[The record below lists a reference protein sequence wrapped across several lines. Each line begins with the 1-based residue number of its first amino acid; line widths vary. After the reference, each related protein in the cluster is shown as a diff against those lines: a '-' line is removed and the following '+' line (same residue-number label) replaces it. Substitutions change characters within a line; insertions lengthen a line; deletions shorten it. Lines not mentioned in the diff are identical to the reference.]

1 MSKRLRLRASP
12 VRTMQSIPEMTDYI
26 KNFSLKDCN
35 HKGFSRVLLQ
45 LFGFL
50 GHGKSSFINTCK
62 YVLDDTEFKA
72 YANAEDEVGGNT
84 KERITYELTDTL
96 TLVDNRGCAIMN
108 EYETGEIFAQLGN
121 LLPLN
126 QAVSWSKGIGLV
138 DRIVQA
144 ERQVQTSDFIY
155 PIFVYSVKRGLC
167 SDEADEIKELLTIAR
182 NLTGICPVVVLT
194 HKTNSNLRDV
204 RAKFEDMDVERIFPL
219 ENFTPEDPLKTRGK
233 HEDVLKLYIEV
244 IKDIEYRMER
254 FPSPEDER
262 EKRKQFVLKFVY
274 EREMKK
280 KEEEVER
287 KLREEERRREE
298 ERLREEV
305 RKKAS
310 HGGCTLQ

>member
-1 MSKRLRLRASP
+1 MH
-12 VRTMQSIPEMTDYI
+12 SIPEMTDYI

-35 HKGFSRVLLQ
+35 NKGFSRVLLQ
-45 LFGFL
+45 LFGYL

-62 YVLDDTEFKA
+62 YVLDDTEFKP
-72 YANAEDEVGGNT
+72 YANAEDKLGGNT
-84 KERITYELTDTL
+84 MERITYELTDTL

-126 QAVSWSKGIGLV
+126 QTVSWSKGIGLV

-144 ERQVQTSDFIY
+144 ERYVQTSDFIY
-155 PIFVYSVKRGLC
+155 PIFVYSVKRGLS
-167 SDEADEIKELLTIAR
+167 SDEAVEIKELLTTAR

-219 ENFTPEDPLKTRGK
+219 ENFTPEDHLKTRGK

-254 FPSPEDER
+254 FSSPEDER
-262 EKRKQFVLKFVY
+262 EKRKQFVLQFVY
-274 EREMKK
+274 ERELRK
-280 KEEEVER
+280 KEEEVKR
-287 KLREEERRREE
+287 KLREEER
-298 ERLREEV
+298 LREK
-305 RKKAS
+305 KKAS
-310 HGGCTLQ
+310 EGGCTLQ